1 MKLLMENW
9 RRYLTESVDSRIER
23 MIDEIEEVG
32 FKIGVSGTV
41 SYSQRDN
48 PGAKP
53 AWYDIMLLDE
63 AGGYMQGNNVRIKSN
78 GANEFG
84 ECLYG
89 SNAWYIAGAGS
100 DEEVGPLLYDVA
112 IELASQMGGG
122 LMSGRYSVSGEAADV
137 WDKYDDR
144 GDVDSEQLD
153 IELAFRSN
161 PHALAQLTPDDD
173 TDDCIQNSAVD
184 YGHETDERDPWS
196 WSDRSLSRIFRKR
209 RTPVMDELRKR
220 GLLVMMRNGKV

>member
-9 RRYLTESVDSRIER
+9 RRFLTESIDSRIER
-23 MIDEIEEVG
+23 MIDELEEVG
-32 FKIGVSGTV
+32 FKVAIDGTV
-41 SYSQRDN
+41 SHSQRDN

-53 AWYDIMLLDE
+53 VWYDIMLLDE
-63 AGGYMQGNNVRIKSN
+63 FGEHLRGNNVRIKSN

-89 SNAWYIAGAGS
+89 SNAWYIAGAGAE
-100 DEEVGPLLYDVA
+100 DGTGPLLYDVA

-122 LMSGRYSVSGEAADV
+122 LMSGRYSVSDEAAAV
-137 WDKYDDR
+137 WDKYDER

-173 TDDCIQNSAVD
+173 TDDCIQDSAVNYALED
-184 YGHETDERDPWS
+184 DDLDPRS

-209 RTPVMDELRKR
+209 STPVMDELRKR
-220 GLLVMMRNGKV
+220 KLLVMMKNGKA